1 MRLAVLRWSIVA
13 AAIATAACD
22 RTPSEPDDYEDDLA
36 YLPRRVATTQAFTQL
51 AMGYG
56 HSCALTATGEAWCW
70 GVNSDGQ
77 LGTATET
84 FCIGDTPCSWQP
96 VRSAAPRL
104 FASLHPGLTRSCG
117 LDDAGAV
124 ACWTHHGAEA
134 PLPERVNA
142 EAVGFAFARVAVG
155 WSRRCGITA
164 DAELWCW
171 GIPYPTHAPVP
182 GIDTPVEVDVGTP
195 IREVGLGDAHGCALD
210 TADRAWCWG
219 SNWWGQL
226 GVGST
231 SPDFNPVPQLVHGE
245 HLFASIAV
253 AGQGA
258 CGLKA
263 SGEAWCWGMA
273 DLIGDGVGVSR
284 NVPTRVAGEHHFA
297 ALTAG
302 AEHACGLKA
311 NRTAWC
317 WGEGIHLGADLYERS
332 EEPVAVAGN
341 HLFTQ
346 IAAGGVATCGLTL
359 DGDVY
364 CWGINTYG
372 ATGQQP
378 RR

>member
-1 MRLAVLRWSIVA
+1 MRPAALWLSILVVALA
-13 AAIATAACD
+13 TGACD
-22 RTPSEPDDYEDDLA
+22 PSPFGSDDYADDLA
-36 YLPRRVATTQAFTQL
+36 YLPRRVATSQEFTRL

-56 HSCALTATGEAWCW
+56 HSCALTETGEAWCW
-70 GVNSDGQ
+70 GVNGDGQ
-77 LGTATET
+77 LGAATET
-84 FCIGDTPCSWQP
+84 LCVGDAPCSWQP

-104 FASLHPGLTRSCG
+104 FAQLRPGLTRTCG

-142 EAVGFAFARVAVG
+142 EAVGFTFTRLAVG
-155 WSRRCGITA
+155 WSRRCGITVG
-164 DAELWCW
+164 DELWCW
-171 GIPYPTHAPVP
+171 GLPYPTYAPAA

-195 IREVGLGDAHGCALD
+195 IREVGLGEAHGCALD
-210 TADRAWCWG
+210 TANRAWCWG

-226 GVGST
+226 GTGST
-231 SPDFNPVPQLVHGE
+231 NPDFVEAPQLVAGE

-253 AGQGA
+253 AGRGA

-273 DLIGDGVGVSR
+273 DLIGEGVGVSR
-284 NVPTRVAGEHHFA
+284 NVPTRVAGDHYFA
-297 ALTAG
+297 SLTAG
-302 AEHACGLKA
+302 AEHACGLKS

-317 WGEGIHLGADLYERS
+317 WGEGIHLGADLRERS
-332 EEPVAVAGN
+332 VVPVAVAGN

-346 IAAGGVATCGLTL
+346 IAAGAVATCGLTL
-359 DGDVY
+359 DGDLY

-372 ATGQQP
+372 ATGQRPP
-378 RR
+378 R